1 MPPVDLQG
9 KCIYIACFANLPP
22 LSVHSNKRKRLIIMV
37 IVSHALLALAAFV
50 PAIAAR
56 PSQGCRKVQH
66 DFPAGTNKND
76 SRAEAVKQAYVRE
89 WNQYYKYAFP
99 QDDLLPLTHN
109 GTNDL
114 FGWGASVVD
123 GIDTAIVMGLTDIV
137 EKQLKHIASIDF
149 T

>member
-1 MPPVDLQG
+1 
-9 KCIYIACFANLPP
+9 
-22 LSVHSNKRKRLIIMV
+22 MV
-37 IVSHALLALAAFV
+37 IVSHALLALAALV

-56 PSQGCRKVQH
+56 PSQACRKVQH